1 MPTPRPPAR
10 SIRTLIAQG
19 CIIVVIL
26 ASFAGIFLHVTAI
39 GLTAGV
45 ALAVFLVLCWRQFT
59 IATWLTVGLCVVL
72 LAAAIL
78 QGIDLETLSRGLE
91 RMAFLAAL
99 LALLGALRV
108 VASGAPEVERAGRYL
123 TTRPPG
129 RRYLAMNFGGH
140 VFGVLINLGGFALL
154 LDMTRRS
161 LEQTSAHLPPPL
173 REWRLRRITTAVL
186 RGFSLAP
193 LWSPIGLGLNALLLA
208 MPGLA
213 YADIG
218 PAGLLAAA
226 LFLAWGWFLDWAGAP
241 VIPAGMRVGQQ
252 TQAPA
257 DPGGVVL
264 LVLHVAL
271 LAGLV
276 FGLHAVTGLQ
286 FQQSLLI
293 AVPGYSLAWAG
304 WLGRGRMGGALPA
317 MRRATAATVRRF
329 PLAAAEI
336 GVFASAGLLSVLALE
351 LLPIDRVQALVAE
364 LIGAPWQMI
373 VLLNLTMFAL
383 ATAGVNPIITA
394 SVLGGLVTQLDVPG
408 LSDAAA
414 ALSLAGTWSCVMG
427 FTPLMTT
434 VVYAGALVGR
444 PAAVVGFRW
453 NGLYSLSALTL
464 WTVGM
469 ALLVQVGWM

>member
-1 MPTPRPPAR
+1 MPER
-10 SIRTLIAQG
+10 SVCMVIAQG
-19 CIIVVIL
+19 CIIVVVL
-26 ASFAGIFLHVTAI
+26 ASFAGIFIHSAAI
-39 GLTAGV
+39 GLTAGA

-59 IATWLTVGLCVVL
+59 IATWLTVGLCVL
-72 LAAAIL
+72 MLAAAIL
-78 QGIDLETLSRGLE
+78 RGIDLETLSRGLE

-108 VASGAPEVERAGRYL
+108 VASEAPEVVRAGRYL

-140 VFGVLINLGGFALL
+140 VFGVLINLGGVALL

-161 LEQTSAHLPPPL
+161 LEETSAHLSPGL

-186 RGFSLAP
+186 RGFALAP

-208 MPGLA
+208 MPGLE
-213 YADIG
+213 YADVG
-218 PAGLLAAA
+218 PAGLLAAV

-241 VIPAGMRVGQQ
+241 PIPATLRAGR
-252 TQAPA
+252 QAQAAA
-257 DPGGVVL
+257 DGGGVAL
-264 LVLHVAL
+264 LVMHVAL

-276 FGLHAVTGLQ
+276 FGLHAATGLQ
-286 FQQSLLI
+286 FQQALLI
-293 AVPGYSLAWAG
+293 AVPGYSLAWAA
-304 WLGRGRMGGALPA
+304 WIGRGGPGGPVAA
-317 MRRATAATVRRF
+317 MRRATTGTVRRF

-351 LLPIDRVQALVAE
+351 LLPIDQVQALVAA
-364 LIGAPWQMI
+364 LIGAPWQMV
-373 VLLNLTMFAL
+373 VLLNLSMFAL

-453 NGLYSLSALTL
+453 NGFYCLSGLAL
-464 WTVGM
+464 WTIGM
-469 ALLVQVGWM
+469 ALLVESGLM

>member
-1 MPTPRPPAR
+1 MPER
-10 SIRTLIAQG
+10 SVRMLVAQG
-19 CIIVVIL
+19 CIIVVVL
-26 ASFAGIFLHVTAI
+26 ASFAGIFIHSAAI
-39 GLTAGV
+39 GLTAGA
-45 ALAVFLVLCWRQFT
+45 ALAVFLVLCRRQFT
-59 IATWLTVGLCVVL
+59 IATWLTVSLCVLL
-72 LAAAIL
+72 LAAAML
-78 QGIDLETLSRGLE
+78 RGIDIETLSRGLE

-108 VASGAPEVERAGRYL
+108 VASEAPEVVRAGRYL

-140 VFGVLINLGGFALL
+140 VFGVLINLGGIALL

-161 LEQTSAHLPPPL
+161 LEETSAHLPPDL

-186 RGFSLAP
+186 RGFALAP

-208 MPGLA
+208 MPGLE

-241 VIPAGMRVGQQ
+241 RIPLTSRA
-252 TQAPA
+252 APRPDAA
-257 DPGGVVL
+257 DRGGVAL
-264 LVLHVAL
+264 LVMHVAL

-276 FGLHAVTGLQ
+276 FGLHAATGLQ
-286 FQQSLLI
+286 FQQALLI
-293 AVPGYSLAWAG
+293 AVPGYSLAWAARI
-304 WLGRGRMGGALPA
+304 GRGGPGRAGAA
-317 MRRATAATVRRF
+317 MRRATAGTIRRF

-351 LLPIDRVQALVAE
+351 LLPIDRVQALVAA
-364 LIGAPWQMI
+364 LIGAPWQMV
-373 VLLNLTMFAL
+373 VLLNLSMFAL
-383 ATAGVNPIITA
+383 ATTGVNPIITA

-414 ALSLAGTWSCVMG
+414 ALCLAGTWSCVMG

-434 VVYAGALVGR
+434 VVYAGTLVGR

-453 NGLYSLSALTL
+453 NGLYCLSGLAL
-464 WTVGM
+464 WTIGM
-469 ALLVQVGWM
+469 ALLVQSGLM

>member
-1 MPTPRPPAR
+1 MTVSLTPERSAR
-10 SIRTLIAQG
+10 MLIAQG

-26 ASFAGIFLHVTAI
+26 ASVAGIVVDSVGI
-39 GLTAGV
+39 GLTAGT
-45 ALAVFLVLCWRQFT
+45 ALAIFLGLCWRHFT
-59 IATWLTVGLCVVL
+59 VATWLTVGLCILL

-78 QGIDLETLSRGLE
+78 RGIDLETLSRGLE

-108 VASGAPEVERAGRYL
+108 VAAEAPEIVRAGRYL

-140 VFGVLINLGGFALL
+140 VFGVLINLGGVALL

-161 LEQTSAHLPPPL
+161 IAETSAHLPAHL

-186 RGFSLAP
+186 RGFALAP

-208 MPGLA
+208 MPGLD
-213 YADIG
+213 YADVG
-218 PAGLLAAA
+218 PPGLLAAA
-226 LFLAWGWFLDWAGAP
+226 GFLAWGWFLDWRGAP
-241 VIPAGMRVGQQ
+241 PVPGTGSADRRRPA
-252 TQAPA
+252 TS
-257 DPGGVVL
+257 DWGGVAL
-264 LVLHVAL
+264 LVVHVAL

-276 FGLHAVTGLQ
+276 FGLHAATHLQ
-286 FQQSLLI
+286 FQQALLI
-293 AVPGYSLAWAG
+293 AVPVYSLGWAAWNG
-304 WLGRGRMGGALPA
+304 RHGLGGPVAA
-317 MRRATAATVRRF
+317 MRRTTTGTVRRF
-329 PLAAAEI
+329 PFAAAEI

-351 LLPIDRVQALVAE
+351 LLPIDRVQALVAGQ
-364 LIGAPWQMI
+364 IGAPWQM
-373 VLLNLTMFAL
+373 VVMLNLSMFAS

-414 ALSLAGTWSCVMG
+414 ALCLAGTWSCVMG

-434 VVYAGALVGR
+434 VIYAGKLVER

-453 NGLYSLSALTL
+453 NGFYCLSALAL
-464 WTVGM
+464 WTIAM
-469 ALLVQVGWM
+469 ATIVQAGWM